1 LPEADSYLSSK
12 TIANTDRIGGFSVPK
27 SGYAFLPHTTD
38 AYIEAVGATLEEAM
52 QFAGMA
58 LTDTMCAIGSIS
70 PLLTDRI
77 EASGHDEITLLYDW
91 LESILLRFDLDSKVY
106 SRYKVAPLARSTGG
120 LRASA
125 DVSGEKYDRQKHG
138 SKVEVKAVTYH
149 KMEVVR
155 EGGSTIVRFILDL

>member
-1 LPEADSYLSSK
+1 M
-12 TIANTDRIGGFSVPK
+12 PK

-58 LTDTMCAIGSIS
+58 LTDTMCAIDSIS
-70 PLLTDRI
+70 PILTERI
-77 EASGHDEITLLYDW
+77 EASGRDEITLLYDW
-91 LESILLRFDLDSKVY
+91 LETILLRFDLNNKVY
-106 SRYKVAPLARSTGG
+106 SRYKVAPLTRSPAG
-120 LRASA
+120 LHASA
-125 DVSGEKYDRQKHG
+125 EVSGEKYDRQKHG

-155 EGGSTIVRFILDL
+155 EERSTIVRFILDL